1 MNVDTFKGIK
11 VGVIGDIIA
20 DTYVYGKQYKLSR
33 EAPII
38 VAKHESED
46 TFLGGAGNV
55 INNLDSLGAEVYPVS
70 VLGKDVS
77 GLALQSWLDHFEV
90 STENIVITN
99 ERTTATKVR
108 YLVGDSHT
116 TKRQVVRFDKL
127 PEKPLPEVIQKRLI
141 ENVKQLDKVV
151 DIWIMSDYGCGILT
165 PLTIPS
171 MLYWTEKTVIV
182 DSRHNLK
189 SFVGATY
196 ITPNESEVEEAKI
209 TDTTNL
215 VSTVMDLMEK
225 TKVLGMLVTQG
236 SKGMTLFHW
245 DGNFEKIPACNNNG
259 IVDVTGAGDTVTSMF
274 ALGLALG
281 RTPLESA
288 KLANYGASI
297 VVMKSGPAAMPKEEL
312 NHYNGDKK

>member
-1 MNVDTFKGIK
+1 MHPDTFKDIK
-11 VGVIGDIIA
+11 VGVVGDIVA
-20 DTYVYGKQYKLSR
+20 DVYIYGRQYKLSR
-33 EAPII
+33 EAPTV
-38 VAKHESED
+38 VAEYEAED

-55 INNLDSLGAEVYPVS
+55 INNLDSLGAKVYPVS

-77 GLALQSWLDHFEV
+77 GRALESWLDHFEIPTDNV
-90 STENIVITN
+90 IITN
-99 ERTTATKVR
+99 ERETTTKTR

-127 PEKPLPEVIQKRLI
+127 PKKPLPEVIQKRLI
-141 ENVKQLDKVV
+141 ENVKLLDKVV
-151 DIWIMSDYGCGILT
+151 DIWIMSDYSCGILT

-171 MLYWTEKTVIV
+171 MLYWMDKTIIA

-189 SFVGATY
+189 SFVGATF
-196 ITPNESEVEEAKI
+196 ITPNESEVEEARI

-215 VSTVMDLMEK
+215 TTNVRDLMEQ

-236 SKGMTLFHW
+236 SKGMSLYSK
-245 DGNFEKIPACNNNG
+245 DGSFTKIPACNNDE
-259 IVDVTGAGDTVTSMF
+259 IVDVTGAGDTVTSLF
-274 ALGLALG
+274 ALGITTG

-312 NHYNGDKK
+312 KYYI